1 MHSIK
6 KKISIGGIGVLGF
19 LLAGTLFLDSEFFAF
34 STPIGRFRPNIIVI
48 IFSGLYMVLNYLN
61 NPKPFKINYLL
72 KILILYVL
80 FNLISLFLNFDGNLM
95 RFNYGL
101 RIVFLL
107 SLWILVIFFLTKM
120 FKNQISALK
129 FIKTLYVFVFIQSL
143 IGFFQMFPPFIRP
156 TGTISCCDSDFFSI
170 MLMGPFISLV
180 VLKIL
185 KVKIFSSFFDN
196 ILISSIAINILGS
209 FVRSSWIG
217 IIAAFLFF
225 FFFAF
230 RNKLGSK
237 VSKIANFKKIFSLS
251 IVFSVFLSIVFL
263 SSSSQLQEFT
273 KNRLDFNRVNEKGE
287 LSGSSIQGNIRLLM
301 MAVSFE
307 NAMKN
312 PIIGNGP
319 AAFTTQGM
327 KMDHNKVLHAGDFAF
342 DPSIVTTIFN
352 DTGLIGVFLFLF
364 FIKKFFSYIFK
375 TFRENEDDILAKY
388 ALSFSV
394 AIAGLLVA
402 YIPSTALW
410 IPFSWVYFSIPIALA
425 ISINNQRT

>member
-1 MHSIK
+1 
-6 KKISIGGIGVLGF
+6 
-19 LLAGTLFLDSEFFAF
+19 
-34 STPIGRFRPNIIVI
+34 
-48 IFSGLYMVLNYLN
+48 
-61 NPKPFKINYLL
+61 
-72 KILILYVL
+72 
-80 FNLISLFLNFDGNLM
+80 
-95 RFNYGL
+95 
-101 RIVFLL
+101 
-107 SLWILVIFFLTKM
+107 M

-129 FIKTLYVFVFIQSL
+129 FIKTLYIFVFIQSL

-156 TGTISCCDSDFFSI
+156 TGTISCCDSDFFAI
-170 MLMGPFISLV
+170 MLLGPFVSLV

-185 KVKIFSSFFDN
+185 KVKVFSSSFDY
-196 ILISSIAINILGS
+196 ILITSIALNILGS

-217 IIAAFLFF
+217 FIAAFLFF
-225 FFFAF
+225 FFFSF

-237 VSKIANFKKIFSLS
+237 VSKIANFKKIFSIS
-251 IVFSVFLSIVFL
+251 IVFSVFLFIVFL

-273 KNRLDFNRVNEKGE
+273 KNRLDFDRVNEQGE

-327 KMDHNKVLHAGDFAF
+327 EMDHNKVLHAGDFAF

-364 FIKKFFSYIFK
+364 FIIKFFSYIFK
-375 TFRENEDDILAKY
+375 TFRENEDDILAKH
-388 ALSFSV
+388 ALSFSI